1 MIISR
6 LVGGLG
12 NQMFQYAAGLRLASA
27 RNTELKLDLS
37 AFDEQTMQTPR
48 SYELGAFAVTAELAS
63 PEEVAALVKGSGR
76 LLGRL
81 ATRWSRDRFSSRAV
95 ERAFHFDPGVLSLS
109 DGVVLRGY
117 WQSERYFSD
126 VADRVRR
133 EFCWKREPTGTN
145 AAMIADIARC
155 NSVSLHIRRGDYLT
169 NPDAREMHGVCSV
182 DYYQRAVA
190 HIVDRVSDP
199 TFFLFSDEPD
209 WVRENL
215 ELRASVRLV
224 DHNGPD
230 AGSEDLRLMS
240 RCSHHIVANSTFSW
254 WGAWL
259 NPNPEK
265 IVIAPKQWF
274 ADDSIDTSDL
284 LPASW
289 VRL

>member
-27 RNTELKLDLS
+27 RNTQLKLDLS
-37 AFDEQTMQTPR
+37 AFEDRTIRTPR
-48 SYELGAFAVTAELAS
+48 CYELGAFAVTAELAD
-63 PEEVAALVKGSGR
+63 PEEIAALVERGDR

-81 ATRWSRDRFSSRAV
+81 AARWSHGRFSSPAL
-95 ERAFHFDPGVLSLS
+95 ERAFHFDPGVLSLA

-117 WQSERYFSD
+117 WQSERYF
-126 VADRVRR
+126 ADAADQVRR
-133 EFCWKREPTGTN
+133 EFCWKRDPAGKN
-145 AAMIADIARC
+145 AAMIADITNC
-155 NSVSLHIRRGDYLT
+155 NSVSLHVRRGDYLT
-169 NPDAREMHGVCSV
+169 NPDAHEMHGVCSI

-190 HIVDRVSDP
+190 YIVDRVSDP

-215 ELRASVRLV
+215 DLRASVRLV

-240 RCSHHIVANSTFSW
+240 RCSHHIIANSTFSW

-259 NPNPEK
+259 NPNSDK
-265 IVIAPKQWF
+265 IVVAPKQWF
-274 ADDSIDTSDL
+274 ADDSLDTSDL

-289 VRL
+289 VKL